1 MSYFGTAGQLLVGT
15 AFSLVMIVVLLRV
28 LLQAAGANF
37 YNPICQGL
45 HKLTEPVIRPM
56 RRLLP
61 PVRRIELAGV
71 LLVWL
76 LALLKLY
83 AITRLG
89 GTAPPMAALAVAALA
104 DAISM
109 LLWIWFWTLLAGVI
123 LSWVPVDN
131 RNPAVP
137 LVYQI
142 TEPLLAP
149 IRRLLPQ
156 MGIDLSPM
164 IAILAVQVARILV
177 VAPLSDWAG
186 RLALG

>member
-1 MSYFGTAGQLLVGT
+1 
-15 AFSLVMIVVLLRV
+15 VVLLRV

-45 HKLTEPVIRPM
+45 HKLTEPAIRPL

-71 LLVWL
+71 VLVWL

-89 GTAPPMAALAVAALA
+89 GGAVPLAALAVAALA
-104 DAISM
+104 DAVSM

-164 IAILAVQVARILV
+164 IAILAVQLARILV